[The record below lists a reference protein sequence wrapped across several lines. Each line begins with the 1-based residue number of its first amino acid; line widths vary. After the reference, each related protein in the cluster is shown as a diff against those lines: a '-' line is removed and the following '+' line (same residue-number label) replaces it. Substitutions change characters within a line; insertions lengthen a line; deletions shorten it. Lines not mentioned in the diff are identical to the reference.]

1 MWPSAGYKLG
11 TFFSPPL
18 QTKSINTFCWDKLKL
33 QNQSP
38 GGEKDPPP
46 KKNKQMHT
54 QKKQKNKLWLL
65 VLILPP
71 KIFFYLT
78 KVCE

>member
-46 KKNKQMHT
+46 PKKNKQMHT
-54 QKKQKNKLWLL
+54 HKKK
-65 VLILPP
+65 P
-71 KIFFYLT
+71 KTMAIGAHSST
-78 KVCE
+78 